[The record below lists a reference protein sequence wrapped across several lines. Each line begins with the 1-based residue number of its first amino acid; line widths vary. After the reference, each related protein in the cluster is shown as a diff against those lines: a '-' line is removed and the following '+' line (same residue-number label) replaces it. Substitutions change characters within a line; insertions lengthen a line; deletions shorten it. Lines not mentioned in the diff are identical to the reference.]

1 MANVNGKA
9 YGLTAM
15 TRMHPLKTFGLR
27 AVFAAIQISLLPP
40 AKRGAIA
47 GGIAGPALVAVG
59 DGVIRLLIKLGVAI
73 PVWRPA
79 HDIGAAL
86 GLAGG
91 VATLAGAVALIAGFA
106 VVGAVVGSVYQPRW
120 TLLGK
125 ISQIQTDLTNLSFIH
140 FARWV
145 IIKRNE
151 FPRLAA
157 DQPTEKLNYDY
168 LLFESNFNGDWEKY
182 IDAFS
187 DVIPGGMDNI
197 WRWSVRY
204 PSSRPITP
212 FLNYIRNCQYDTDHY
227 YSAYPGASTNDVL
240 GALALESALGDF
252 VESTAS
258 CSAQEF
264 AKRYARFTV
273 QVQNYISTTGAPPFP
288 PAVSS
293 ARAAVATQSAPPV
306 TAPATVAEMSSLARP
321 RLTT

>member
-1 MANVNGKA
+1 MANINGKA

-27 AVFAAIQISLLPP
+27 AVFGAIQISLLPP

-47 GGIAGPALVAVG
+47 VGIAGPALVAIG
-59 DGVIRLLIKLGVAI
+59 DGAIRLLIKFGAPI
-73 PVWRPA
+73 SVWRPA
-79 HDIGAAL
+79 HDIGARF

-91 VATLAGAVALIAGFA
+91 VATLAGFASLIAGFA
-106 VVGAVVGSVYQPRW
+106 LLGAIVGSVYQPRW

-151 FPRLAA
+151 FPRLAPG
-157 DQPTEKLNYDY
+157 QPTENLNYDY

-227 YSAYPGASTNDVL
+227 YSAYPGASTNTSS
-240 GALALESALGDF
+240 ERWRWS
-252 VESTAS
+252 
-258 CSAQEF
+258 
-264 AKRYARFTV
+264 RR
-273 QVQNYISTTGAPPFP
+273 STTSRKARRRARRRTSPSATRASPCRCRTTSRR
-288 PAVSS
+288 PA
-293 ARAAVATQSAPPV
+293 RRRF
-306 TAPATVAEMSSLARP
+306 RP
-321 RLTT
+321 RCRPPDLRSRRRMPRP

>member
-1 MANVNGKA
+1 MANISGKA

-47 GGIAGPALVAVG
+47 VGIAGPLLVAIV
-59 DGVIRLLIKLGVAI
+59 DGAIRLLIRFGVPI
-73 PVWRPA
+73 SPWHPA
-79 HDIGAAL
+79 HDIGARL
-86 GLAGG
+86 GFAAG
-91 VATLAGAVALIAGFA
+91 VATLVGAVALIAAFA
-106 VVGAVVGSVYQPRW
+106 IVGAVVGSVYQPRW
-120 TLLGK
+120 TVLGK
-125 ISQIQTDLTNLSFIH
+125 ISQIQTNLTNLSFIH

-157 DQPTEKLNYDY
+157 DQPREKLNYDY

-227 YSAYPGASTNDVL
+227 DSAYPGASTNDVL
-240 GALALESALGDF
+240 GALALQSALADF
-252 VESTAS
+252 AESTAS
-258 CSAQEF
+258 CSADEF

-273 QVQNYISTTGAPPFP
+273 QVQNFIATTGAPPFP
-288 PAVSS
+288 PAPSI
-293 ARAAVATQSAPPV
+293 ARSAVAQQAAPPV
-306 TAPATVAEMSSLARP
+306 TAPATVGEVSSLARP
-321 RLTT
+321 HLTT